1 MSFDKQIQDKFSGFE
16 PEVPEEH
23 IDAGWEK
30 IKYFLPQEEEQK
42 KRVFFFYRQA
52 KGMGM
57 VAAAALIFAL
67 FFLFM
72 KEGKKTNA
80 GLALQSTWPTPSMAG
95 PENAENYRRAS
106 TQHAEK
112 SPGPEAAQVAASAFG
127 RKQES
132 EAPPVIHQQAEHS
145 SIAQLHGNHSSV
157 AKTSK
162 NTNHL
167 NETNP
172 GTSNSIEN
180 TLLVSIF
187 NTPAATNPEWMLLLK
202 QTALDPER
210 PLSPEPKLALLSADQ
225 AVQVLP
231 NKRTASLEFFSGL
244 ANRSLML
251 QTGQEKNTTQA
262 YGFSAGMAGIF
273 PVKSKLY
280 LSGQFIF
287 CYNPMQ
293 YHEETKANAITKKEI
308 VRNTISSIN
317 SYEDTLIYH
326 VPYTSTFKLESNT
339 VYHLS
344 GGIGYELLN
353 RGRISLD
360 AALFLNFRW
369 MRYSYSI
376 SRVNSDTGIFV
387 NNAFVSNAMSF
398 YESVEKSAS
407 PESASGKRLVMS
419 VGINPCLNLAY
430 QLNRNTALLFRPAY
444 MIQLSPNTVEA
455 NGKSY
460 RLKENNWFINLGL
473 RRRF

>member
-30 IKYFLPQEEEQK
+30 IKYFLPQEEERK
-42 KRVFFFYRQA
+42 KRAFLFYRRA

-57 VAAAALIFAL
+57 VAAAALLCAL

-80 GLALQSTWPTPSMAG
+80 GLALKSTRPTPSMAE
-95 PENAENYRRAS
+95 PENAENDRRAS
-106 TQHAEK
+106 THHSET
-112 SPGPEAAQVAASAFG
+112 SPGPEAAQVAASALG
-127 RKQES
+127 MKQES
-132 EAPPVIHQQAEHS
+132 KAPPVIHQQAEQS
-145 SIAQLHGNHSSV
+145 SIAQLNSPYSAPLKAAPNEGRV
-157 AKTSK
+157 
-162 NTNHL
+162 
-167 NETNP
+167 NETNS
-172 GTSNSIEN
+172 GTNNSIEN
-180 TLLVSIF
+180 AALASSPNTLI
-187 NTPAATNPEWMLLLK
+187 ATKPEWMLLLK
-202 QTALDPER
+202 KTTLGPER
-210 PLSPEPKLALLSADQ
+210 PLSPEPELALLSADPV
-225 AVQVLP
+225 VQVLP
-231 NKRTASLEFFSGL
+231 NKRTAALELFSGL
-244 ANRSLML
+244 TNRALML
-251 QTGQEKNTTQA
+251 QTGQDKNTIQT
-262 YGFSAGMAGIF
+262 YGFSAGLAGIF

-280 LSGQFIF
+280 LSGQFIV

-293 YHEETKANAITKKEI
+293 YHEETKANAIIKKEI

-344 GGIGYELLN
+344 GGAGYELLN

-369 MRYSYSI
+369 MRYNYSI

-387 NNAFVSNAMSF
+387 NNILTSNAASF

-407 PESASGKRLVMS
+407 PESASGKKLVMS
-419 VGINPCLNLAY
+419 FGINPCLNLAY
-430 QLNRNTALLFRPAY
+430 QLNPKTALLFRPAY
-444 MIQLSPNTVEA
+444 MIQLSPNALQVSA
-455 NGKSY
+455 KSY
-460 RLKENNWFINLGL
+460 QLKENNWFINLGL